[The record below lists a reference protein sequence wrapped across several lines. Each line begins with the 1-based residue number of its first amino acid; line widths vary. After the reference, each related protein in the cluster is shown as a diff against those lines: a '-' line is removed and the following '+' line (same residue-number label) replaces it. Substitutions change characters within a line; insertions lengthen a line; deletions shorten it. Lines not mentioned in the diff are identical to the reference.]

1 MWPLSSPEMPKHFLS
16 LLGEKSL
23 FELTW
28 EMLRQAYKP
37 EDIYLQTNATQ
48 AQLAMLQVPEIVKTN
63 VFVEPDH
70 RDQGPATGFMAA
82 KLFQIAPD
90 EPFFLVQADVLRT
103 PSDHYLATMQKTEE
117 LIKKTGKLVTGVI
130 KPKFLVR
137 GVDYIKVK
145 SLKVESL
152 ESKENTQNVYE
163 VDRWIM
169 REEERD
175 LQKDF
180 EAGEL
185 FLHAN
190 HYAWT
195 PRAMLEAFKRR
206 APDWYGPLQAIIGGA
221 DEATEYAKMP
231 KAGIEYMVTKF
242 EAENTLVVEAN
253 YEWTDFGTWES
264 VATYVASQKSPS
276 EDGRGESLKVES
288 ENLIQIEAQ
297 NNYVRMTE
305 NKPVAIIGL
314 ENIVVIDGPKGLLV
328 CKKEMTGKVGEVA
341 KQLPT
346 KS

>member
-1 MWPLSSPEMPKHFLS
+1 MKPVIICGGVGTKMWPLSSPEMPKHFLKF
-16 LLGEKSL
+16 LGEKSL
-23 FELTW
+23 FEMTW
-28 EMLRQAYKP
+28 EMLRQAYKS
-37 EDIYLQTNATQ
+37 EEIYLQTNAAQ
-48 AQLAMLQVPEIVKTN
+48 AQLAMLQVPEIVKAN

-103 PSDHYLATMQKTEE
+103 PSEHYLATMKKTEE

-145 SLKVESL
+145 NPAME
-152 ESKENTQNVYE
+152 TGVYQ

-169 REEERD
+169 REEEGD

-185 FLHAN
+185 YLHAN

-195 PRAMLEAFKRR
+195 PRAMLEAFRRR

-264 VATYVASQKSPS
+264 VFEYQQRNDKF
-276 EDGRGESLKVES
+276 
-288 ENLIQIEAQ
+288 LISNDKLIEIEAK
-297 NNYVRMTE
+297 NNFVKTSDG
-305 NKPVAIIGL
+305 KPVAIIGL

-341 KQLPT
+341 KILNE
-346 KS
+346 K